1 MSENALMV
9 KEMVFLTN
17 GEEMKLT
24 GTMVKNYLTRGNGKV
39 TDQET
44 VMFMNLCK
52 YQKLNP
58 FLNEAYL
65 VKFGEQPAQIITSKE
80 AYMKRAENHPQ
91 YDGMK
96 AGIIVQRGDEVVEV
110 EGSFTL
116 KDDILLGGWAEIWR
130 KERKYPFVAKVSLDE
145 YNKGQSTWKQMPKTM
160 IRKTAIVQALREAFP
175 TDLGGIYTE
184 EEEVK
189 PSVAEQVQEETQK
202 KGNKKS
208 IDITPE
214 PAKETPTTKENSNPQ
229 EQMKIENGP
238 GF

>member
-1 MSENALMV
+1 MSENAVMV

-24 GTMVKNYLTRGNGKV
+24 GTMVKNYLTRGNGQV
-39 TDQET
+39 TDQEV
-44 VMFMNLCK
+44 VMFMNLCR

-91 YDGMK
+91 YDGMR
-96 AGIIVQRGDEVVEV
+96 AGIIVQRDNEILEI
-110 EGSFTL
+110 EGSFTI
-116 KDDILLGGWAEIWR
+116 KGDVLLGGWAEVWR
-130 KERKYPFVAKVSLDE
+130 KERKYPIVAKVSLDE

-175 TDLGGIYTE
+175 TDLGGTYTE
-184 EEEVK
+184 EEKVE
-189 PSVAEQVQEETQK
+189 PSITEQVQEEIK
-202 KGNKKS
+202 GKGNKKA
-208 IDITPE
+208 IDVTPE
-214 PAKETPTTKENSNPQ
+214 PTTATMHAEENPNTQ
-229 EQMKIENGP
+229 EQTKAADRP

>member
-1 MSENALMV
+1 MSENTLMV

-17 GEEMKLT
+17 GEEMRLT